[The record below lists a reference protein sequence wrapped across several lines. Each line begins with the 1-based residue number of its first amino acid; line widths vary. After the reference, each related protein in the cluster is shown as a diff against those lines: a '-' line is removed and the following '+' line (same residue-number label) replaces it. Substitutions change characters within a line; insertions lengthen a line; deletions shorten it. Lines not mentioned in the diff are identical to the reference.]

1 MHYLP
6 AHDGAHGKQ
15 SKSNAPSGSGG
26 NGHIVRGGRS
36 SARSRVLPLTRR
48 LAIESRT
55 WLLAIAHLV
64 MFATIYWLA
73 FALRFDFHIP
83 EEWVRPLLMTLPWV
97 VAIKLAVFYA
107 SGHYKGWWLYVTF
120 ADLTALLKAAVL
132 SSAGIVAADHFFLP
146 YYIPRVVLLLD
157 GLMTVV
163 LLGAVRGSGRMFLE
177 QIWPAVR
184 RKRLPAALLVGAD
197 RLMGLLAHQISCH
210 PAFRYRICGLLSTR
224 RGEEDRR
231 LGQVPVLGH
240 LRDLRQVAA
249 AHGIR
254 DILVVAGT
262 LSGRRIRRLMD
273 TCNDA
278 QLTLRIIPPL
288 EHLFNG
294 NRWIP
299 LREIE
304 ISDLL
309 RRESVDLDARAIGA
323 LIEGRRILVTGA
335 GGSIGSEV
343 CRQVLRF
350 QPAELVLLGR
360 GENRLFSIEREL
372 QAMNTAAALHTV
384 VGSITDEDRMRQVF
398 EQYRPEIVFHTAAH
412 KHVPMMENN
421 VGEAVKN
428 NVLGTKCVADL
439 ADEYESKCFALIST
453 DKAVNPSS
461 VLGATKYLAERYVQS
476 SSAKSTTRF
485 VVVRLG
491 NVLGS
496 AGSVVPVF
504 QEQIRRGGPIT
515 VTDPRMARYFMTI
528 PEASQLVLQ
537 ATAMGQGGEVFVLD
551 MGEPVKIVDLAQDL
565 IRLSGLPA
573 GAINITFSGIRAGE
587 KLDEELYFGDE
598 QMLPTAHPKVHVARH
613 RLAGIGEIR
622 QQLQTLEKTLHQSD
636 ELLRQALR
644 DAVPEYRPLPHA
656 PGDRDPA
663 GAGARSV
670 ERCASRPENEL
681 TAP

>member
-1 MHYLP
+1 M
-6 AHDGAHGKQ
+6 
-15 SKSNAPSGSGG
+15 
-26 NGHIVRGGRS
+26 
-36 SARSRVLPLTRR
+36 
-48 LAIESRT
+48 
-55 WLLAIAHLV
+55 
-64 MFATIYWLA
+64 
-73 FALRFDFHIP
+73 
-83 EEWVRPLLMTLPWV
+83 
-97 VAIKLAVFYA
+97 
-107 SGHYKGWWLYVTF
+107 
-120 ADLTALLKAAVL
+120 
-132 SSAGIVAADHFFLP
+132 
-146 YYIPRVVLLLD
+146 
-157 GLMTVV
+157 
-163 LLGAVRGSGRMFLE
+163 
-177 QIWPAVR
+177 
-184 RKRLPAALLVGAD
+184 
-197 RLMGLLAHQISCH
+197 
-210 PAFRYRICGLLSTR
+210 
-224 RGEEDRR
+224 
-231 LGQVPVLGH
+231 
-240 LRDLRQVAA
+240 
-249 AHGIR
+249 
-254 DILVVAGT
+254 
-262 LSGRRIRRLMD
+262 
-273 TCNDA
+273 
-278 QLTLRIIPPL
+278 
-288 EHLFNG
+288 
-294 NRWIP
+294 
-299 LREIE
+299 
-304 ISDLL
+304 
-309 RRESVDLDARAIGA
+309 
-323 LIEGRRILVTGA
+323 TGA

-398 EQYRPEIVFHTAAH
+398 EQYRPEIVFRTAAH